1 MFNFLKLGLV
11 MINLKGILFTALAC
25 FSILITGLACAEPA
39 LPPDISD
46 DAGAPVKIDQPIARI
61 ISLAPSNT
69 EIVYALGLEDRLVGV
84 TEYCDYPPAAKN
96 KPKIGGF
103 STVDME
109 KVVALQPDLV
119 LATDIHSKSVT
130 PLLQKVGFNVVTLYP
145 KTLNGVIR
153 DINLVGKITGRE
165 NAASELTAG
174 LNKRIQAVASLA
186 SNPATARPLRTLL
199 IIWYDP
205 LMVAAADTLP
215 DDILKA
221 AGGQNIASD
230 LTGYSTIGLET
241 IISRDPEVIIV
252 PSDMGQPDNPLWNFV
267 ITDPRLKNTT
277 ATKNKAIYKMDGNLV
292 LRSGPRCVTALEQMS
307 SFYHPAMEPNKQQSV
322 TN

>member
-1 MFNFLKLGLV
+1 MFIFLKSGHV
-11 MINLKGILFTALAC
+11 MINFKSILFTTLAGL
-25 FSILITGLACAEPA
+25 SVLIAGLACIEPI
-39 LPPDISD
+39 PPADLSD
-46 DAGAPVKIDQPIARI
+46 DAGSAVKIDQPAVRI

-84 TEYCDYPPAAKN
+84 TDYCDYPPAAKN

-145 KTLNGVIR
+145 KTLNGLVR
-153 DINLVGKITGRE
+153 DINLVGKVTGRE

-174 LNKRIQAVASLA
+174 LNKRIQAVASMA
-186 SNPATARPLRTLL
+186 TPSTARPLRTLL
-199 IIWYDP
+199 LIWYDP
-205 LMVAAADTLP
+205 LMVAAAGTLP
-215 DDILKA
+215 DDMIKV
-221 AGGQNIASD
+221 AGGKNIASD
-230 LTGYSTIGLET
+230 MMGYSSIGLET
-241 IISRDPEVIIV
+241 VISRDPEVIIV
-252 PSDMGQPDNPLWNFV
+252 PSDMGQPDDPLWNFV
-267 ITDPRLKNTT
+267 VTDPRLKNTT
-277 ATKNKAIYKMDGNLV
+277 AARNNAIYKMDGNLV
-292 LRSGPRCVTALEQMS
+292 LRAGPRCITALEQMS
-307 SFYHPAMEPNKQQSV
+307 AFYYPAKGVNKQQPV

>member
-1 MFNFLKLGLV
+1 MFNFLKTGFV
-11 MINLKGILFTALAC
+11 MIKFRSILLKTLMAL
-25 FSILITGLACAEPA
+25 SILITGLACAGPA
-39 LPPDISD
+39 VPPEIHD
-46 DAGAPVKIDQPIARI
+46 DAGAAVKIDQPVERV

-119 LATDIHSKSVT
+119 LATDIHSKTVT

-145 KTLNGVIR
+145 KTLNGLLG
-153 DINLVGKITGRE
+153 DINLVGIIAGSEQT
-165 NAASELTAG
+165 ASELTAG
-174 LNKRIQAVASLA
+174 LNKRIQAVTSASGNL
-186 SNPATARPLRTLL
+186 STARPLRTLML
-199 IIWYDP
+199 IWYDP
-205 LMVAAADTLP
+205 LTVAGAGTLP
-215 DDILKA
+215 DDMIKV
-221 AGGQNIASD
+221 AGGKNIAAD
-230 LTGYSTIGLET
+230 VTGYPALGLET

-252 PSDMGQPDNPLWNFV
+252 PSDMGQPDSPLWNFV
-267 ITDPRLKNTT
+267 VTDPRLKSTT
-277 ATKNKAIYKMDGNLV
+277 AAKNNAIYKMDGNLA
-292 LRSGPRCVTALEQMS
+292 LRAGPRCIDALEQMA
-307 SFYHPAMEPNKQQSV
+307 SFYHPATEPTKQQPV

>member
-1 MFNFLKLGLV
+1 MNKKYILLATLAALLV
-11 MINLKGILFTALAC
+11 FISSM
-25 FSILITGLACAEPA
+25 ACAEPA
-39 LPPDISD
+39 PSPDIRD
-46 DAGAPVKIDQPIARI
+46 DSGAAVNIEQPVQRI

-109 KVVALQPDLV
+109 RVVALQPDLV
-119 LATDIHSKSVT
+119 LATDIHSKTVT

-145 KTLNGVIR
+145 ATLNGLIR
-153 DINLVGKITGRE
+153 DINLVGKITGSV
-165 NAASELTAG
+165 NTASDLTAG
-174 LNKRIQAVASLA
+174 LNKRIQAVASA
-186 SNPATARPLRTLL
+186 AGDPSTARPLRTLL

-205 LMVAAADTLP
+205 LMVAGAGTLP
-215 DDILKA
+215 DDMIKV
-221 AGGQNIASD
+221 AGGNNIAAD
-230 LTGYSTIGLET
+230 VTGYPSIGLET

-267 ITDPRLKNTT
+267 VTDPRLKNTT
-277 ATKNKAIYKMDGNLV
+277 AARNNAIYKMDGNLA
-292 LRSGPRCVTALEQMS
+292 LRAGPRCIDALEQMA
-307 SFYHPAMEPNKQQSV
+307 SFYHPATEPKKQRPV

>member
-1 MFNFLKLGLV
+1 MIKLKSI
-11 MINLKGILFTALAC
+11 MFTALAC
-25 FSILITGLACAEPA
+25 LSVLITGLACTETAPPA
-39 LPPDISD
+39 GISD
-46 DAGAPVKIDQPIARI
+46 DAGAAVTIDQPVARI

-84 TEYCDYPPAAKN
+84 TEYCNYPPDAKN
-96 KPKIGGF
+96 KAKIGGF

-145 KTLNGVIR
+145 KTLNGVIG
-153 DINLVGKITGRE
+153 DIDLVGKITGKE
-165 NAASELTAG
+165 NTASELTAS
-174 LNKRIQAVASLA
+174 LNKRIQAVASA
-186 SNPATARPLRTLL
+186 AINPAAVRPLRTLL

-205 LMVAAADTLP
+205 LMVAGAGTLP
-215 DDILKA
+215 DDMLKV
-221 AGGQNIASD
+221 AGGKNIASD
-230 LTGYSTIGLET
+230 MMGYSSIGLET

-252 PSDMGQPDNPLWNFV
+252 PSDMGQPDNPLWDFV
-267 ITDPRLKNTT
+267 ITDTRLKNTT
-277 ATKNKAIYKMDGNLV
+277 ATKDKAIYKMDGDLV
-292 LRSGPRCVTALEQMS
+292 LRYGPRCITALEQMS
-307 SFYHPAMEPNKQQSV
+307 SFYHPSQEVNKQPSA